1 MSTIQEQS
9 EVLKKDLAEKEA
21 LLIQTQVGAF
31 VAGDVKT
38 GGGDFVGRDK
48 NITGGTGSVVAGGSI
63 TGSTILTGSGNT
75 VGGSTQNIFA
85 PVYQAIQSASL
96 PAQQKEDLAAEVEE
110 IEGQIVKAEELDE
123 SFLAR
128 RLRAVKRM
136 GSDIFEV
143 LLAALNGPGAV
154 VSAVAKKVAEKV
166 KAEG

>member
-1 MSTIQEQS
+1 VKS
-9 EVLKKDLAEKEA
+9 EKWEEKDEKVNTEGGA
-21 LLIQTQVGAF
+21 YVGGG
-31 VAGDVKT
+31 VNT

-96 PAQQKEDLAAEVEE
+96 PAQQKEDLSAEVEE